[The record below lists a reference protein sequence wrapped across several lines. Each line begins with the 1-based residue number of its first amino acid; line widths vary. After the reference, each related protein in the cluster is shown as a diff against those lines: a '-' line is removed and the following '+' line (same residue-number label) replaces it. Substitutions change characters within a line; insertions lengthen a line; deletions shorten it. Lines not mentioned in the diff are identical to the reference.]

1 MEHSHNEPAPSVR
14 IIPLGGFDRMG
25 MNMTLI
31 ECGETIIA
39 IDCGVSFPPN
49 NLPGIDTAIPD
60 IGYLRKNRDKLKGI
74 VVTHGHEDH
83 IGAIPYLIEELGATV
98 YGTPLTI
105 ALVENKLA
113 AAGIRQVKTRV
124 IRQGST
130 IVLGGL
136 RVEFIRTSHSI
147 PDAVMLAIYTPA
159 GILVHTGDFKVDLT
173 PATGD
178 AIDLRRLG
186 MLGSKGV
193 LAVLSDST
201 NALRKGH
208 SPSEKDVA
216 LAMDQLF
223 NQNRGKRFL
232 IAVFASNM
240 DRVQLIIRLAEKY
253 GRRVLLQGST
263 MLEIFRAAGRLGY
276 LDIPDGIIIDEND
289 VRDYADNEL
298 ICIMAGSH
306 GEPITYMRRIA
317 EGTHDLIRIKEGD
330 MVLFSSIAVPGSEQ
344 SFSDTINLLEERGAH
359 VVFQDIH
366 ATGHACEEELR
377 LIYSILS
384 PTYAIPAHGEYRYR
398 KAGAAIAGSIGS
410 VREENI
416 FLIKDGDVLELTAGH
431 GEVIDHIPLKE
442 VLVDG
447 LGVGDVDRS
456 LLSERAQMSDSG
468 VVMIELC
475 FEARTGRMLSDV
487 NILSRGFVN
496 EQAGSDIPE
505 MLAARIRQEADRLI
519 AQDIAPER
527 REDLIREAAESW
539 ILENTGLK
547 PVVLVSILKVML

>member
-1 MEHSHNEPAPSVR
+1 MEHSHNKPAPSVR

-31 ECGETIIA
+31 ECGETVIA

-83 IGAIPYLIEELGATV
+83 IGAIPYLIGELGTAI

-159 GILVHTGDFKVDLT
+159 GILIHTGDFKVDLT

-317 EGTHDLIRIKEGD
+317 EGTHDLIRI
-330 MVLFSSIAVPGSEQ
+330 
-344 SFSDTINLLEERGAH
+344 
-359 VVFQDIH
+359 
-366 ATGHACEEELR
+366 
-377 LIYSILS
+377 
-384 PTYAIPAHGEYRYR
+384 
-398 KAGAAIAGSIGS
+398 
-410 VREENI
+410 
-416 FLIKDGDVLELTAGH
+416 
-431 GEVIDHIPLKE
+431 
-442 VLVDG
+442 
-447 LGVGDVDRS
+447 
-456 LLSERAQMSDSG
+456 
-468 VVMIELC
+468 
-475 FEARTGRMLSDV
+475 
-487 NILSRGFVN
+487 
-496 EQAGSDIPE
+496 
-505 MLAARIRQEADRLI
+505 
-519 AQDIAPER
+519 
-527 REDLIREAAESW
+527 
-539 ILENTGLK
+539 
-547 PVVLVSILKVML
+547 